1 MWERAVLV
9 VAALLLIAPELI
21 SSLVGLGLLGGVAA
35 AQWPRRI
42 SALARPAA

>member
-1 MWERAVLV
+1 MWERVVMV

-35 AQWPRRI
+35 IQMARRRTAT
-42 SALARPAA
+42 SPAA